1 MAAEPGWLRAWA
13 DASAVLLLLEVC
25 FALLIVTALVF
36 LLAFGARWL
45 RLHVAPLLNAATPR
59 AREALRRAEAST
71 ERVVR
76 GVAEVYGLRQAVEAG
91 ARALWR
97 GLVADALAQAG
108 PAGTDEAGSAA
119 ATSLSP
125 QAGSPTGGEESG
137 VRTPEAPPASAATA
151 ASSPAERMSAHAG

>member
-13 DASAVLLLLEVC
+13 DASAVLLLLELC

-36 LLAFGARWL
+36 LLALGARWL

-59 AREALRRAEAST
+59 ARQALRMADAGT

-76 GVAEVYGLRQAVEAG
+76 GVAEVVGLRQAVEAG

-97 GLVADALAQAG
+97 GLVADVLAQTG
-108 PAGTDEAGSAA
+108 PSAPDAVTPPAEAP
-119 ATSLSP
+119 LSP
-125 QAGSPTGGEESG
+125 RAGSPTGGEGPG
-137 VRTPEAPPASAATA
+137 VTTPDAAATA
-151 ASSPAERMSAHAG
+151 ASNPAEHMSAHAG